1 MDEKLPMK
9 TEGEREQERT
19 WRDVA
24 QRWKDVGKQVRDLG
38 DRLGSAFREGWATD
52 EIAQEETRRLADR
65 LRELGERMDRAVDS
79 VRVETRDPETRAA
92 ARETVRVT
100 REASTEFLDELRQ
113 TLSEGLEEVN
123 RRMDDIAQKR
133 RQKKEEEGS

>member
-9 TEGEREQERT
+9 TEGEPEQERS
-19 WRDVA
+19 WREVA

-38 DRLGSAFREGWATD
+38 ERLGTAFKEGWETD
-52 EIAQEETRRLADR
+52 EMAQEESRKLADR

-79 VRVETRDPETRAA
+79 VKDETRDPQTRAA
-92 ARETVRVT
+92 AKETVRVT
-100 REASTEFLDELRQ
+100 REASTEFLDELRE

-123 RRMDDIAQKR
+123 KRVDELSRKR
-133 RQKKEEEGS
+133 REKKEKTGP